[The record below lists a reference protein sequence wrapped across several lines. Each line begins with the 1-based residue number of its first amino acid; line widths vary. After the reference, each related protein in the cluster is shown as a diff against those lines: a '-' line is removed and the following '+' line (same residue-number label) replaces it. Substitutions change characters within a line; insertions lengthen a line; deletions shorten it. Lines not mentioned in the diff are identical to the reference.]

1 MLDRE
6 LDDGLLDDDNASF
19 SSHDLRS
26 SGYSRET
33 PFSDDF
39 SEQVPPAIFN
49 GQDSKTI
56 IPSENGA
63 FERPP
68 LMTQRAFHL
77 INESGKRK
85 ELNANEAQE
94 PYNYDNGYQFEN
106 QYENQAFYYREQ
118 ESSDDEG
125 HDQYNRKYN
134 GHENGVNYHQTLPN
148 DVDVDADEG
157 FEQYGSYSPHQHLQG
172 QASPQHGMYGYHS
185 PQPKYPHSTLTEDNS
200 NHGGYN
206 LNEDYGGYNEE
217 QAYSQAPVQNIYAHD
232 ADSIQYSNEQNHHRM
247 DTPGNYRV
255 HYHGHHERYPHASD
269 RRTVREEQGR
279 SDSENGFSRDGA
291 QDTTQLQILYKGR
304 GRKIEELTQK
314 LQNQE
319 EEMAK
324 EIRILKHQIAMMKG
338 L

>member
-85 ELNANEAQE
+85 ELNANEAQG

-118 ESSDDEG
+118 ESPDDEG
-125 HDQYNRKYN
+125 HDVLCAWNVQSTK
-134 GHENGVNYHQTLPN
+134 HEVC
-148 DVDVDADEG
+148 
-157 FEQYGSYSPHQHLQG
+157 
-172 QASPQHGMYGYHS
+172 
-185 PQPKYPHSTLTEDNS
+185 
-200 NHGGYN
+200 
-206 LNEDYGGYNEE
+206 
-217 QAYSQAPVQNIYAHD
+217 IW
-232 ADSIQYSNEQNHHRM
+232 I
-247 DTPGNYRV
+247 
-255 HYHGHHERYPHASD
+255 
-269 RRTVREEQGR
+269 
-279 SDSENGFSRDGA
+279 
-291 QDTTQLQILYKGR
+291 
-304 GRKIEELTQK
+304 
-314 LQNQE
+314 
-319 EEMAK
+319 
-324 EIRILKHQIAMMKG
+324 
-338 L
+338 